1 MNVGGRARKSGSL
14 SVEGEVGRPDSLGG
28 RALDSLRAISAG
40 YQARHMQK
48 TFTPCLV
55 GEVQLLQLRRAP
67 NAIVYRISPEV
78 SLLLIFLP
86 LGMPRTKVT
95 NLAKLPIRVENLGS
109 SAAGLLN
116 FGESKLYDR
125 MRAEVWHLAK
135 RIPVYLL
142 SPEQM
147 DAVYPPEENKT
158 LNDPDCVA
166 RALREIEERL
176 KDMPEEA
183 RRKERWG
190 LLAKC
195 KSATVTVAVYH
206 RGGLKHPA
214 LPKEI
219 TDDPAILICAERVV
233 DWAQEESVSLQIA
246 LAKIYYHVLGH
257 AELDRGAIKYSEDWV
272 RIIEQSLCSQ
282 LALSHFEGRQEQKWV
297 MRLIDS
303 QPLEYQGYRYFW
315 AFDSHLGERIFDF
328 YSGWWNRPWPR
339 IASHIW
345 EVASHIRQ
353 DIQQGAI
360 TLEKGIKALADWIHG
375 HSPFGWSESLA
386 IAQQLLRGWVHHG
399 TYGNRAFPP
408 EPISL
413 APKAEWL
420 RFKAGDPMAPPAD
433 WWNDLAWEI
442 LNSLGS

>member
-1 MNVGGRARKSGSL
+1 
-14 SVEGEVGRPDSLGG
+14 
-28 RALDSLRAISAG
+28 
-40 YQARHMQK
+40 
-48 TFTPCLV
+48 
-55 GEVQLLQLRRAP
+55 
-67 NAIVYRISPEV
+67 
-78 SLLLIFLP
+78 
-86 LGMPRTKVT
+86 MPRTKVT

-166 RALREIEERL
+166 RTLREIEERL

-195 KSATVTVAVYH
+195 KTATFTVAVYH
-206 RGGLKHPA
+206 KGGLKHPA

-219 TDDPAILICAERVV
+219 TDDPAIFICAERVV
-233 DWAQEESVSLQIA
+233 DWAREESVPIEIA
-246 LAKIYYHVLGH
+246 LAKVYYHVLGH
-257 AELDRGAIKYSEDWV
+257 AELDRGAIKYSEDWM
-272 RIIEQSLCSQ
+272 RIIERSLCSQ
-282 LALSHFEGRQEQKWV
+282 LALSHFEDRQEQKWV
-297 MRLIDS
+297 MRLIES
-303 QPLEYQGYRYFW
+303 QPLEYRGYRYFW
-315 AFDSHLGERIFDF
+315 GLDIHPWDRIYHHPVQIIALGLLDSALELLDIAKEMRGSKSVFVTYEALKLLPPPPVWEQTSEIR
-328 YSGWWNRPWPR
+328 YS
-339 IASHIW
+339 
-345 EVASHIRQ
+345 
-353 DIQQGAI
+353 IQCGKL
-360 TLEKGIKALADWIHG
+360 TLEKGINELAKSIYHY
-375 HSPFGWSESLA
+375 SPYGWSESLA
-386 IAQQLLRGWVHHG
+386 IAQQLLRGWVHHV
-399 TYGNRAFPP
+399 TYNNQAFPP
-408 EPISL
+408 SPISL
-413 APKAEWL
+413 TPKAEWL
-420 RFKAGDPMAPPAD
+420 RFKAGDLRAPPAD